1 MAGPLKG
8 LKILDFTTLLPGP
21 FATMMLA
28 DMGAEVLRIVS
39 GSRPNLADF
48 VPPCLPGTNLS
59 CATAALGRGKRCMAL
74 NLKDPRAV
82 TIIMRLIEKP

>member
-1 MAGPLKG
+1 
-8 LKILDFTTLLPGP
+8 
-21 FATMMLA
+21 
-28 DMGAEVLRIVS
+28 MGAEVLRIVS
-39 GSRPNLADF
+39 GSRRDLAAF

-82 TIIMRLIEKP
+82 TIVLRLIESHDILIEQFRPGVMANLAWTMKR